1 MKRQQHTKM
10 KQTEFGFMKKMKR
23 KKSYRSEKKRMIETI
38 KDEETQLEFDY
49 VYEL

>member
-1 MKRQQHTKM
+1 M
-10 KQTEFGFMKKMKR
+10 KQTEFGFLKKIKR
-23 KKSYRSEKKRMIETI
+23 KKAYRSEKKRIIETI